1 MSYSKVKSYS
11 KINLALNVIGKTA
24 SLHKIESIITFI
36 NLYDEISIKNI
47 KKKSHKIKFVGKF
60 SNKISSINTVSKLL
74 KIIDKD
80 KLLKATKLEI
90 IIKKNIPPEAGLG
103 GGSMNAA
110 TILKFLVKKKLIN
123 ISEEKLYR
131 ICSSVGSDV
140 ILGMHSNNLILKS
153 NNTIKEFLI
162 KKNIFTLV
170 VKPSFGCSTK
180 KIYSRVKKFRKAKFN
195 KPLKSMFDL
204 GFLKKMNNDLELI
217 ALNKYPKLNTL
228 KKVLDK
234 LSKVEFVRMTGSG
247 SAIIAYFKS
256 HKMCKEAEKKV
267 KNKFKNYWC
276 KTAKTI

>member
-1 MSYSKVKSYS
+1 MSYSKIKSYS
-11 KINLALNVIGKTA
+11 KINLALNVIGKTT
-24 SLHKIESIITFI
+24 SLHKIESIIAFI

-47 KKKSHKIKFVGKF
+47 TNKSHKIKFIGKF
-60 SNKISSINTVSKLL
+60 SNNISSNNTVSKLL

-90 IIKKNIPPEAGLG
+90 IIKKNIPLEAGLG

-153 NNTIKEFLI
+153 NNTIEEFLI

-195 KPLKSMFDL
+195 KPVKNMFDL

-228 KKVLDK
+228 KKFLDK

-256 HKMCKEAEKKV
+256 YKMCKEAEKKV
-267 KNKFKNYWC
+267 KNKFRNYWC

>member
-11 KINLALNVIGKTA
+11 KINLALNVIGKTT

-47 KKKSHKIKFVGKF
+47 KNKSHKIKFIGKF
-60 SNKISSINTVSKLL
+60 SNNISSINTVSKLL
-74 KIIDKD
+74 KNIDKD

-228 KKVLDK
+228 KKFLDK

>member
-11 KINLALNVIGKTA
+11 KINLALNITGKTTN
-24 SLHKIESIITFI
+24 LHKIESIITFV

-90 IIKKNIPPEAGLG
+90 IIKKNIPLEAGLG

-153 NNTIKEFLI
+153 NSTIEEFLI

-195 KPLKSMFDL
+195 KPVKNMFDL

-228 KKVLDK
+228 KKFLDK

-256 HKMCKEAEKKV
+256 YKMCKEAEKKV
-267 KNKFKNYWC
+267 KNKFRNYWC

>member
-11 KINLALNVIGKTA
+11 KINLDLNVIGKTT

-47 KKKSHKIKFVGKF
+47 KNKSHKIKFIGKF
-60 SNKISSINTVSKLL
+60 SNNISSINTVSKLL

-90 IIKKNIPPEAGLG
+90 IIKKNIPLEAGLG

-228 KKVLDK
+228 KKFLDK